1 MSFYDVKG
9 YYGPSRFHMR
19 STRNELKLAISFIP
33 TNPSNTQYMST
44 TIIIIII
51 LKNISRKKKVNVLCI
66 TFSWE
71 MACIYV
77 WLGFK
82 KISLIHITYNANF
95 HRGFVECNIINGKI
109 KVQNNLLLIAVHS
122 HRKSTIFHAKMDINS
137 LFGKN
142 SLIRSMKG
150 IILQQTDGGYAAA
163 AAVDPCC
170 HNSTSTKFQHNQTR
184 HSLLNSRF

>member
-1 MSFYDVKG
+1 M
-9 YYGPSRFHMR
+9 
-19 STRNELKLAISFIP
+19 TRALKVQFEIIHAVFFIP
-33 TNPSNTQYMST
+33 YYYYCTNFPF
-44 TIIIIII
+44 
-51 LKNISRKKKVNVLCI
+51 L
-66 TFSWE
+66 
-71 MACIYV
+71 
-77 WLGFK
+77 
-82 KISLIHITYNANF
+82 
-95 HRGFVECNIINGKI
+95 
-109 KVQNNLLLIAVHS
+109 AVHS

-150 IILQQTDGGYAAA
+150 IILQQTIGGYAA

>member
-1 MSFYDVKG
+1 M
-9 YYGPSRFHMR
+9 
-19 STRNELKLAISFIP
+19 TRAL
-33 TNPSNTQYMST
+33 
-44 TIIIIII
+44 
-51 LKNISRKKKVNVLCI
+51 
-66 TFSWE
+66 
-71 MACIYV
+71 
-77 WLGFK
+77 
-82 KISLIHITYNANF
+82 
-95 HRGFVECNIINGKI
+95 
-109 KVQNNLLLIAVHS
+109 KVQFKIIHTGFFSIPYYYYYYYCTNFPFLDVHS

-150 IILQQTDGGYAAA
+150 IIILQQTDGGYAAA

>member
-1 MSFYDVKG
+1 MLCSDKYKYYACLLHKLLVGAFFLRGNRMSFYDVKG

-109 KVQNNLLLIAVHS
+109 KVQNNLLLWQE
-122 HRKSTIFHAKMDINS
+122 
-137 LFGKN
+137 L
-142 SLIRSMKG
+142 
-150 IILQQTDGGYAAA
+150 
-163 AAVDPCC
+163 
-170 HNSTSTKFQHNQTR
+170 
-184 HSLLNSRF
+184 

>member
-1 MSFYDVKG
+1 MQYHKWKKLKYKIIYCYDK
-9 YYGPSRFHMR
+9 S
-19 STRNELKLAISFIP
+19 LKVQFEIIPLFFFIP
-33 TNPSNTQYMST
+33 YYYYYCTNFPF
-44 TIIIIII
+44 
-51 LKNISRKKKVNVLCI
+51 L
-66 TFSWE
+66 
-71 MACIYV
+71 
-77 WLGFK
+77 
-82 KISLIHITYNANF
+82 
-95 HRGFVECNIINGKI
+95 
-109 KVQNNLLLIAVHS
+109 AVHS